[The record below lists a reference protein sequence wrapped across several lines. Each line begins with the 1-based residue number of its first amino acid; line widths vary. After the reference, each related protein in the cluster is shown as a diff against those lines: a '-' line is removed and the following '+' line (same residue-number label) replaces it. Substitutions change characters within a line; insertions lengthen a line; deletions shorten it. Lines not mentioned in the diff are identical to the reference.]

1 MVDEAAL
8 LTAMDTKGIR
18 AGLDVFRDEP
28 GSGTGEFTS
37 ALAGHPNVV
46 GTHHIGAS
54 TQQAQEATAAS
65 TIDVIEA
72 YRVGDL
78 LNCVN
83 VSPTRT
89 GTATIILRHY
99 DRVGV
104 LASALEVLR
113 AAEINVQTMENLSL
127 IHI

>member
-1 MVDEAAL
+1 M
-8 LTAMDTKGIR
+8 
-18 AGLDVFRDEP
+18 
-28 GSGTGEFTS
+28 
-37 ALAGHPNVV
+37 
-46 GTHHIGAS
+46 
-54 TQQAQEATAAS
+54 
-65 TIDVIEA
+65 IEA

-113 AAEINVQTMENLSL
+113 AAEINVQTMENRVFKGSNAAIGIIDVIGSVSEDLVRDLAGLEHVIQVQASERDA
-127 IHI
+127 